1 MKNSVQHKSY
11 QIQHHVYKLLIM
23 LISMMDMFIDI
34 YHQLHHQVVIILHVL

>member
-23 LISMMDMFIDI
+23 QTSMMAMFIDI
-34 YHQLHHQVVIILHVL
+34 